1 MRPFALTTTILFVGG
16 LLFGCAA
23 VERTMPSMLSDANLV
38 SVLNTIDVSEIDAA
52 QLAKEEASWLSVR
65 TYAMHL
71 IEDHTIMMQKDLEL
85 VNRMKVQ
92 PDKPKL
98 ASALES
104 THQETMEELHKMS
117 GKDFDR
123 AYIAYQVT
131 MHQQALKLVEDTAD
145 SADDPR
151 LQYLLRQA
159 RPDLQSHLAMA
170 QDLQRQLVA
179 QQ

>member
-1 MRPFALTTTILFVGG
+1 MRPFTLIMAILSIGG

-23 VERTMPSMLSDANLV
+23 IERTMPSTLSDANIV
-38 SVLNTIDVSEIDAA
+38 SVLNTIDVTEIDAA
-52 QLAKEEASWLSVR
+52 QLAKEKASSLPVQA
-65 TYAMHL
+65 YAMHL
-71 IEDHTIMMQKDLEL
+71 LEDHTIMMQKDLEL

-92 PDKPKL
+92 PHKPRL
-98 ASALES
+98 ALALES
-104 THQETMEELHKMS
+104 THQETMEELRKMS
-117 GKDFDR
+117 REDFDR

-145 SADDPR
+145 SADDVR
-151 LQYLLRQA
+151 LQYHLGQA